1 MASDRL
7 PERDDDDTMVMGTPS
22 TGDTQTIPT
31 INAPVAEDDGLG
43 GLMPMLDDPRRRF
56 DTVMRGY
63 DRHQVDTYVGKLEDD
78 NRLLAT
84 GRSETSTRVSD
95 LAAQLASAQAEI
107 ESLRRR
113 VAAAVETID
122 PENVDSRVQEVVAL
136 AQQVARQT
144 RTDAEVDARRIR
156 ESATAAADTM
166 KAEAKSESDQVI
178 AAATQR
184 LAEADQTYTRKV
196 GEADRHATEV
206 SSRAEEELR
215 LAREE
220 VADLRATS
228 NREVAQQRTTA
239 AEEIAEAASA
249 SSAARTEA
257 DRVSREARELADAE
271 AAAKRQQ
278 AEEDFEITLRLRR
291 RREEEEDRERR
302 TNALREATG
311 IVTDANNTADRITRE
326 AKAEVERL
334 DHERHRAHAELVVL
348 TGRLSGIVDDHEP
361 SKNPLATG

>member
-1 MASDRL
+1 MATDRL
-7 PERDDDDTMVMGTPS
+7 PGRDDETMIMESPAS
-22 TGDTQTIPT
+22 GDTQSIPT
-31 INAPVAEDDGLG
+31 INAPVAEDQGLG

-84 GRSETSTRVSD
+84 GRSENSTRVSD

-144 RTDAEVDARRIR
+144 RTDAETEAVRIR
-156 ESATAAADTM
+156 DSAIATADQL
-166 KAEAKSESDQVI
+166 KAESRADADQVV

-196 GEADRHATEV
+196 GEADAHAGEV
-206 SSRAEEELR
+206 TARAEEELR

-220 VADLRATS
+220 IAMLRTS
-228 NREVAQQRTTA
+228 TNREVAQLRTSS

-249 SSAARTEA
+249 SSAARIES
-257 DRVSREARELADAE
+257 DRVSREAREAADAE
-271 AAAKRQQ
+271 AAAKRAQ
-278 AEEDFEITLRLRR
+278 AEEDFEITLRVRR
-291 RREEEEDRERR
+291 RREEEQDRERR
-302 TNALREATG
+302 SNALREATG
-311 IVTDANNTADRITRE
+311 IVTDANNTADRIVRE
-326 AKAEVERL
+326 ARSEVERL
-334 DHERHRAHAELVVL
+334 DHERHRVHAELGVIA
-348 TGRLSGIVDDHEP
+348 GRLGGVVDDHDP
-361 SKNPLATG
+361 ARNPLATQ